1 MPGLPCRHVNA
12 QELRFLRPPR
22 HLIAVG
28 LAAVSLFALLA
39 LGAGIATTEPTA
51 VQAKRAQVA
60 RIQAELA
67 SIDAQVGAAA
77 EAYNGAVYEL
87 GQVKTRIAD
96 NRKSIVET
104 EKDLVKTRALL
115 AERLRDLYKTPEPSL
130 AEVLITSGSISAAA
144 DKIDLLDRVGQQDA
158 SVVQGLRDSRTRLGE
173 LRQQLLDDERTAEN
187 AVAAKQA
194 QKQKV
199 EGLLHQRQAVLDGV
213 KGELAQLLKA
223 EEERQ
228 RREAAAAALVARQ
241 REAAAVAVASS
252 SGASASGGSSAPAA
266 SVTPSAPLP
275 SGSGNAAA
283 AAVAMQYLGVP
294 YVWGGASPSGF
305 DCSGL
310 ASYAYAQ
317 IGKSVPHYTGAIYN
331 MFPKVPAGQE
341 QVGDLVFFNGL
352 SHMGI
357 YIGGGQFVHAPHTGD
372 VVRVANLA
380 DRSDYVGAVRP

>member
-1 MPGLPCRHVNA
+1 
-12 QELRFLRPPR
+12 
-22 HLIAVG
+22 
-28 LAAVSLFALLA
+28 
-39 LGAGIATTEPTA
+39 
-51 VQAKRAQVA
+51 
-60 RIQAELA
+60 
-67 SIDAQVGAAA
+67 VGAAA

-87 GQVKTRIAD
+87 GQVQTRIVE

-104 EKDLVKTRALL
+104 EKDLVKTRAML

-158 SVVQGLRDSRTRLGE
+158 DVVQGLRDSRTRLGE
-173 LRQQLLDDERTAEN
+173 LRQQLLDDEKTAEN

-194 QKQKV
+194 QKEKV
-199 EGLLHQRQAVLDGV
+199 EGLLRERQRVLDGV

-223 EEERQ
+223 EQERQ

-241 REAAAVAVASS
+241 REAAAVAS
-252 SGASASGGSSAPAA
+252 SGGASVSGGSAA

-372 VVRVANLA
+372 VVRVANLG
-380 DRSDYVGAVRP
+380 DRGDYVGAVRP

>member
-1 MPGLPCRHVNA
+1 MPGLPRSHVNA

-28 LAAVSLFALLA
+28 LAGFSLLALLA
-39 LGAGIATTEPTA
+39 LGAGIATTEPAA
-51 VQAKRAQVA
+51 VEAKRAEVA
-60 RIQAELA
+60 RIQQELA

-87 GQVKTRIAD
+87 GQVQDRIVE
-96 NRKSIVET
+96 NRKSIAET
-104 EKDLVKTRALL
+104 ERDLVTTREIL
-115 AERLRDLYKTPEPSL
+115 AERLRNLYVTPEPSL

-144 DKIDLLDRVGQQDA
+144 DKLELLDRVGQQDA
-158 SVVQGLRDSRTRLGE
+158 LVVEGLRDNRARLGE
-173 LRQQLLDDERTAEN
+173 LREQLLDDEETAEN
-187 AVAAKQA
+187 AVDAKQQ
-194 QKQKV
+194 QKEKV
-199 EGLLHQRQAVLDGV
+199 EGLLRQRQQVLDGV
-213 KGELAQLLKA
+213 KGELAELLRA
-223 EEERQ
+223 EQERE
-228 RREAAAAALVARQ
+228 RAEARAAALVAQQ
-241 REAAAVAVASS
+241 REAAGVA
-252 SGASASGGSSAPAA
+252 ASAGSSAPSA

-283 AAVAMQYLGVP
+283 ASVAMQYLGTP

-317 IGKSVPHYTGAIYN
+317 IGKSVPHFTGAIYAG
-331 MFPKVPAGQE
+331 FPHVPAGQE

-352 SHMGI
+352 GHMGI

-372 VVRVANLA
+372 VVKVSNLG
-380 DRSDYVGAVRP
+380 DRGDYIGAVRP

>member
-1 MPGLPCRHVNA
+1 VPGLPCRHVNA

-39 LGAGIATTEPTA
+39 LGAGIATTEPAA

-104 EKDLVKTRALL
+104 EKDLVTTRAML

-173 LRQQLLDDERTAEN
+173 LRQQLLEDERTAEN

-194 QKQKV
+194 QKEKV

-241 REAAAVAVASS
+241 REAAAVASS

-372 VVRVANLA
+372 VVRVANLG
-380 DRSDYVGAVRP
+380 DRGDYMGAVRP

>member
-1 MPGLPCRHVNA
+1 MPGLPRSHVNA

-28 LAAVSLFALLA
+28 FAAFSLVALLA
-39 LGAGIATTEPTA
+39 LGAGIATTEPAA
-51 VQAKRAQVA
+51 VEAKRAEVA
-60 RIQAELA
+60 RIQSELA

-87 GQVKTRIAD
+87 DQVQTRIVE
-96 NRKSIVET
+96 NRKSIAET
-104 EKDLVKTRALL
+104 EKDLVTTRAML

-144 DKIDLLDRVGQQDA
+144 DKLDLLDRVGQQDA
-158 SVVQGLRDSRTRLGE
+158 QVVEGLRTNRQRLGE
-173 LRQQLLDDERTAEN
+173 LRQQLLDDEQTAQN

-194 QKQKV
+194 QKEKV
-199 EGLLHQRQAVLDGV
+199 EGLLRQRQQVLDGV

-241 REAAAVAVASS
+241 REAAAVAASS
-252 SGASASGGSSAPAA
+252 GTGGSSAVP
-266 SVTPSAPLP
+266 SVSVAPSAPLP

-283 AAVAMQYLGVP
+283 ASVAMQYLGVP

-372 VVRVANLA
+372 VVRVANLG
-380 DRSDYVGAVRP
+380 DRGDYIGAVRP

>member
-1 MPGLPCRHVNA
+1 M
-12 QELRFLRPPR
+12 
-22 HLIAVG
+22 
-28 LAAVSLFALLA
+28 
-39 LGAGIATTEPTA
+39 ATTEPAA

-104 EKDLVKTRALL
+104 EKDLVTTRAML

-158 SVVQGLRDSRTRLGE
+158 GVVQGLRDSRTRLGE

-266 SVTPSAPLP
+266 SATPSAPLP

-372 VVRVANLA
+372 VVRVANLG

>member
-1 MPGLPCRHVNA
+1 M
-12 QELRFLRPPR
+12 E
-22 HLIAVG
+22 
-28 LAAVSLFALLA
+28 
-39 LGAGIATTEPTA
+39 
-51 VQAKRAQVA
+51 AKRAEVA

-87 GQVKTRIAD
+87 DQVKTRIVE
-96 NRKSIVET
+96 NRKSITET
-104 EKDLVKTRALL
+104 EQDLVTTRAML

-144 DKIDLLDRVGQQDA
+144 DKLDLLDRVGQQDA
-158 SVVQGLRDSRTRLGE
+158 QVVEGLRDNRKRLGE
-173 LRQQLLDDERTAEN
+173 LRQQLLDDEQTAQN

-199 EGLLHQRQAVLDGV
+199 EGLLAQRQAVLDGV

-241 REAAAVAVASS
+241 REAAAVAV
-252 SGASASGGSSAPAA
+252 SGGSSASGGSVAGDPAA
-266 SVTPSAPLP
+266 GATPSAPLP

-283 AAVAMQYLGVP
+283 ASVAMQYLGVP

-317 IGKSVPHYTGAIYN
+317 IGKSVPHYTGAIYSQ
-331 MFPKVPAGQE
+331 FPHVPPGQE
-341 QVGDLVFFNGL
+341 QVGDLVFFHGL
-352 SHMGI
+352 GHMGI
-357 YIGGGQFVHAPHTGD
+357 YLGGDQFVHAPHTGD
-372 VVRVANLA
+372 VVKVSQL
-380 DRSDYVGAVRP
+380 STYSGYVGAVRP